1 MFQPMRK
8 AVLYNYKG
16 FRSYYMG
23 PRLSV
28 AQIKAKLTE
37 HKGGSIDVVKHDSG
51 VADLI
56 INYPQKLNSLSGDMV
71 CQLDDAI
78 DELVSWDQGKGIIL
92 SGAVSAENPKR
103 FFCSGG
109 DLSLVKAA
117 VTTEEGFNISLLMN
131 QCTTKIRLAPL
142 LSVALLQGPAIGGGA
157 ELATCCDHRLAVK
170 DAYVAFVQAKM
181 GISPGFGGSIPLV
194 RIVGYPRALDLAVT
208 GRKLKVTEGRL
219 MGFYDG
225 TVDDDQATVQARVW
239 MENRLAPL
247 TPASVKYLKTAL
259 NQIYYIPDELKDVD
273 STEIEARC
281 FAPMWHGPRHKEVLS
296 AGMKHRE

>member
-1 MFQPMRK
+1 
-8 AVLYNYKG
+8 
-16 FRSYYMG
+16 MG

-117 VTTEEGFNISLLMN
+117 VTTEE
-131 QCTTKIRLAPL
+131 
-142 LSVALLQGPAIGGGA
+142 
-157 ELATCCDHRLAVK
+157 
-170 DAYVAFVQAKM
+170 
-181 GISPGFGGSIPLV
+181 
-194 RIVGYPRALDLAVT
+194 
-208 GRKLKVTEGRL
+208 
-219 MGFYDG
+219 
-225 TVDDDQATVQARVW
+225 
-239 MENRLAPL
+239 
-247 TPASVKYLKTAL
+247 
-259 NQIYYIPDELKDVD
+259 
-273 STEIEARC
+273 
-281 FAPMWHGPRHKEVLS
+281 
-296 AGMKHRE
+296 AGV